1 MTSSVRRAQR
11 VDGLRRR
18 IAKRSR
24 VRTVIFASCTLVL
37 ACSGEPSSRIRL
49 DTSAVA
55 GGTDSSGHAVDV
67 ALTPAQLAK
76 VRVEAV
82 TFAPFRTSVQTTGTV
97 AFNGDR
103 STQVLAPV
111 SGPITRILVNP
122 GAYVRKG
129 AALAMVTSPDFA
141 SAIATYRKAQSQ
153 YRNAQRIADLD
164 AQLFKN
170 DALSRREME
179 QAETDAAAAA
189 ADRDAA
195 IEQMRALGLDES
207 SIAAIRDGRASPTTT
222 AVIRAPIEGTVVEK
236 LVTPGQLI
244 QAGTTPAFTIADL
257 STVWVLANVFET
269 DIGLV
274 ANGEKAT
281 ITTGASP
288 APIEGTVTYVGSL
301 VDPSSKATAVRIL
314 APNPRGIL
322 KRDMLVNVSIRSAQ
336 SRNALVVP
344 LGAVLRDD
352 QNLPFVFVA
361 LANGHFARRQIRLG
375 ARTADSLEVLS
386 GITSGERIA
395 MDGALFLQ
403 FAASQ

>member
-1 MTSSVRRAQR
+1 MTTTMNYSRARLVVLASSVLA
-11 VDGLRRR
+11 
-18 IAKRSR
+18 
-24 VRTVIFASCTLVL
+24 L
-37 ACSGEPSSRIRL
+37 ACSRDAANRVSADTEAAAVPS
-49 DTSAVA
+49 DSA
-55 GGTDSSGHAVDV
+55 GHAVDV
-67 ALTPAQLAK
+67 TLTPEQSAK
-76 VRVEAV
+76 VRVAAV
-82 TFAPFRTSVQTTGTV
+82 SLAPFRTSLQTTGTV

-111 SGPITRILVNP
+111 SGPITKILVNP
-122 GAYVRKG
+122 GAYVRRG
-129 AALAMVTSPDFA
+129 APLATVTSPDFA
-141 SAIATYRKAQSQ
+141 AAIATFRKAQSQ

-170 DALSRREME
+170 DALARREAE
-179 QAETDAAAAA
+179 QAATDAASAA

-195 IEQMRALGLDES
+195 IEQMRALGVDDA
-207 SIAAIRDGRASPTTT
+207 SIAAMKEGGAAPSAT

-288 APIEGTVTYVGSL
+288 TPIEGTVTYVGSL

-322 KRDMLVNVSIRSAQ
+322 KRDMLVNVSIRSAM
-336 SRNALVVP
+336 SKNTLLLP

-361 LANGHFARRQIRLG
+361 LPNGHYARRQVRLG
-375 ARTADSLEVLS
+375 SRTGDSLEVVS
-386 GITSGERIA
+386 GISSGERIV

-403 FAASQ
+403 FAGSQ

>member
-1 MTSSVRRAQR
+1 MTSSAQYAARAT
-11 VDGLRRR
+11 
-18 IAKRSR
+18 SR
-24 VRTVIFASCTLVL
+24 DSRFRFPTRTRAALMASCTIAL
-37 ACSGEPSSRIRL
+37 ACSHEPASRIAT
-49 DTSAVA
+49 DTAAV
-55 GGTDSSGHAVDV
+55 GTDASGHAVDV
-67 ALTPAQLAK
+67 TLTPAQLTK
-76 VRVEAV
+76 VRVGAV
-82 TFAPFRTSVQTTGTV
+82 TLAPFHNTVQTTGTV

-122 GAYVRKG
+122 GAYVRRG
-129 AALAMVTSPDFA
+129 AALATVTSPDFA
-141 SAIATYRKAQSQ
+141 SAIAAFRKAQSQ

-164 AQLFKN
+164 AKLFEN
-170 DALSRREME
+170 DAIARREAE
-179 QAETDAAAAA
+179 QSATDAAAAA

-195 IEQMRALGLDES
+195 IEQLRALGLDES
-207 SIAAIRDGRASPTTT
+207 SIDALRNGRASPTTT

-257 STVWVLANVFET
+257 STVWVLANVFES
-269 DIGLV
+269 DIGRV

-322 KRDMLVNVSIRSAQ
+322 KRDMLVNVSISSALTK
-336 SRNALVVP
+336 NALLLP
-344 LGAVLRDD
+344 IGAVLRDD

-361 LANGHFARRQIRLG
+361 LPNGHFARRQVRLG
-375 ARTADSLEVLS
+375 SRAGDSLEVLS
-386 GITSGERIA
+386 GLGAGERIA

-403 FAASQ
+403 FAGSQ

>member
-1 MTSSVRRAQR
+1 MMSSMSRRHAR
-11 VDGLRRR
+11 V
-18 IAKRSR
+18 I
-24 VRTVIFASCTLVL
+24 VL
-37 ACSGEPSSRIRL
+37 ASSALGLACTDSTNRAS
-49 DTSAVA
+49 DTAAVA
-55 GGTDSSGHAVDV
+55 VASDSSGHAVDV

-76 VRVEAV
+76 VRVDAV
-82 TFAPFRTSVQTTGTV
+82 TLAPFRTSVQTTGTV

-111 SGPITRILVNP
+111 SGPIMRILVNP
-122 GAYVRKG
+122 GAYVRQG
-129 AALAMVTSPDFA
+129 TPLATVTSPDFA
-141 SAIATYRKAQSQ
+141 AAIANYRKAQSQ

-164 AQLFKN
+164 AQLYKN
-170 DALSRREME
+170 DALARREAE
-179 QAETDAAAAA
+179 QAATDAAAAA

-195 IEQMRALGLDES
+195 IEQMRALGVDEA
-207 SIAAIRDGRASPTTT
+207 SIASMKDGGATPSAT
-222 AVIRAPIEGTVVEK
+222 AVIRAPIAGTVVEK

-257 STVWVLANVFET
+257 SSVWVLANVFET

-288 APIEGTVTYVGSL
+288 TPIEGTVTYVGSL

-336 SRNALVVP
+336 SRNALLVP

-361 LANGHFARRQIRLG
+361 LPNGHFARRQIKLG
-375 ARTADSLEVLS
+375 SRTGDSLEVMS
-386 GITSGERIA
+386 GISAGERIA

-403 FAASQ
+403 FAGSQ

>member
-1 MTSSVRRAQR
+1 MMSSFRKTA
-11 VDGLRRR
+11 
-18 IAKRSR
+18 A
-24 VRTVIFASCTLVL
+24 ASLAACALAL
-37 ACSGEPSSRIRL
+37 ACSTEPSDRA
-49 DTSAVA
+49 SADSA
-55 GGTDSSGHAVDV
+55 APAATDSSGHAVDV

-76 VRVEAV
+76 VRVAAV
-82 TFAPFRTSVQTTGTV
+82 TYTPYRSSVQTTGTV

-122 GAYVRKG
+122 GAYVRQG
-129 AALAMVTSPDFA
+129 APLATVTSPDFA
-141 SAIATYRKAQSQ
+141 AAIAAFRKAQST

-170 DALSRREME
+170 DAIARREAE
-179 QAETDAAAAA
+179 QAATDATAAA

-195 IEQMRALGLDES
+195 IEQMRALGVDEA
-207 SIAAIRDGRASPTTT
+207 SIAAMRDGGPTPSAN

-257 STVWVLANVFET
+257 SSVWVLANVFET

-274 ANGEKAT
+274 TTGEKAT

-288 APIEGTVTYVGSL
+288 TPIEGTVTYVGSL

-336 SRNALVVP
+336 SRNALLLP

-361 LANGHFARRQIRLG
+361 LPNGHFARRQIKLG
-375 ARTADSLEVLS
+375 ARTSDSLEVVS
-386 GITSGERIA
+386 GISSGERIA

-403 FAASQ
+403 FAGSQ